1 MQNKYQHGK
10 IYKISDID
18 NNKCYYGSTIKPLR
32 LRFILHKH
40 DYNRVKN
47 GTLRRYTACDLF
59 DEYQFNNCK
68 IELVEIFP
76 CSSKE
81 ELLEREGYYIKNND
95 CINKIIAGSMKYHYY
110 KDNTIAIRE
119 YHKQYYKDNK
129 DRILKR
135 MKERYRALTTLK
147 QK

>member
-1 MQNKYQHGK
+1 MQNKYQYGK

-32 LRFILHKH
+32 LRFLLHKY

-47 GTLRRYTACDLF
+47 GILRRYTVCDLF

-95 CINKIIAGSMKYHYY
+95 CINKKS
-110 KDNTIAIRE
+110 
-119 YHKQYYKDNK
+119 QV
-129 DRILKR
+129 
-135 MKERYRALTTLK
+135 
-147 QK
+147 Q